1 MYQSLAA
8 ARGPEET
15 LDNTY
20 LRMSRPLL
28 PITFTAASSSE
39 GFHLS
44 GWLRM
49 LLCGFSLAQRPRI
62 RILWAASWAFLCI
75 LGSKS
80 ECRGK
85 DLGNT
90 CMSACK
96 PFMAHIHL
104 LSWLPRK
111 HTTPNTLRVGVGIN
125 QHSHGP
131 WNKKRKKKES
141 LKWMV

>member
-1 MYQSLAA
+1 MHQSLAT

-15 LDNTY
+15 LDNTN

-28 PITFTAASSSE
+28 PITLTAASSSE

-44 GWLRM
+44 GWLGM

-62 RILWAASWAFLCI
+62 RILWTASWAFLCI

-80 ECRGK
+80 ECWGK
-85 DLGNT
+85 DLGNACT
-90 CMSACK
+90 SARK

-111 HTTPNTLRVGVGIN
+111 HTMPNTLRVGVGIN

-141 LKWMV
+141 LKRMV